1 MKVQVKILNIKTVNE
16 LTFYWSNDD
25 FIQLLDRMNLPDANK
40 LNLDELKEMLFMAIT
55 DFEPAEAAEIVLTYK
70 LEDRLSAGQI
80 QNIAH
85 DMLDEKIAEQYSD
98 PAFHYDL
105 FNINQLLYKAY
116 KGKFPNTEASVI
128 LMELTADEI
137 TEVSKEILTKALA
150 QSLSERSIIQRL
162 YEDQVTGRA
171 DFGDAEKIIWT
182 YTAKENDTFE
192 IITSRYWV
200 DKEDIE
206 NGEYEADIQFFDGEE

>member
-85 DMLDEKIAEQYSD
+85 DMLDEKQID
-98 PAFHYDL
+98 FHL
-105 FNINQLLYKAY
+105 VFILRLYLGNA
-116 KGKFPNTEASVI
+116 
-128 LMELTADEI
+128 
-137 TEVSKEILTKALA
+137 SKEPFLVLFAIKVIP
-150 QSLSERSIIQRL
+150 EI
-162 YEDQVTGRA
+162 
-171 DFGDAEKIIWT
+171 
-182 YTAKENDTFE
+182 AK
-192 IITSRYWV
+192 V
-200 DKEDIE
+200 
-206 NGEYEADIQFFDGEE
+206 